1 MTTRGEEPA
10 FPQLDIESCE
20 RDGHGDL
27 IDPFVTSAGGLSK
40 RELFAG
46 MAMQGLLANGDFLKA
61 VEAVAA
67 KRGMNDADAVAKAAR
82 GFADALLAELEKKR

>member
-46 MAMQGLLANGDFLKA
+46 MAMQGLLASGPHDC
-61 VEAVAA
+61 EAAGIA
-67 KRGMNDADAVAKAAR
+67 HDAVL
-82 GFADALLAELEKKR
+82 FADALLAELEKKQ